1 MSDKINID
9 GILANG
15 YGFSPKLV
23 MQDREI
29 TIEAKAIYS
38 YFSSY
43 AGAGKS
49 AFPSVKKTIY
59 DLNIGEER
67 YYTHRKKLIEKGYLI
82 IKKQVS
88 KDGKFNHNLY
98 TLPSYPQKPGTDNST
113 TKESRKRKRGTN
125 SNSTNS
131 NSINSNNNDNE
142 NIDSSK
148 NKNVKD
154 KKKSVPE
161 NISSFYEDN
170 FGRVSNYIEKELI
183 DWLKI
188 FDSQLILE
196 ALKRTKDYG
205 KEFAYT
211 KKIMMNWEKLNVK
224 TLEDIKKIDKEF
236 ENKRNKINFK
246 KKKIK
251 KEKLPDWAKE
261 NFRPQVSDDDLKDPE
276 LESRLKKL
284 REEKSR

>member
-1 MSDKINID
+1 MSDKLD
-9 GILANG
+9 VQGILSKG
-15 YGFSPKLV
+15 YGLSPKLV

-43 AGAGKS
+43 AGNGTV
-49 AFPSVKKTIY
+49 AFPSVSKTIY
-59 DLNIGEER
+59 DLNIGEQR
-67 YYTHRKKLIEKGYLI
+67 YYKHRKKLTDKGYLTI
-82 IKKQVS
+82 EKQVS
-88 KDGKFNHNLY
+88 KRGKFSHNLY
-98 TLPSYPQKPGTDNST
+98 TLPPFPENTWLENDRSENQRMEDV
-113 TKESRKRKRGTN
+113 GTN
-125 SNSTNS
+125 SNSTNN
-131 NSINSNNNDNE
+131 NSINSNNNNE
-142 NIDSSK
+142 NINLSK
-148 NKNVKD
+148 NENIKD
-154 KKKSVPE
+154 RKKSVPE
-161 NISSFYEDN
+161 NIASFYEDN
-170 FGRVSNYIEKELI
+170 FGRVSNYIQKELI

-188 FDSQLILE
+188 FDSQLIIE

-211 KKIMMNWEKLNVK
+211 KKIMMNWNKLNVK

-261 NFRPQVSDDDLKDPE
+261 DFTPRVSGEDVKDPD
-276 LESRLKKL
+276 LESRLKRL
-284 REEKSR
+284 REENSR